1 MAVAYETIRRHECQM
16 QGVFCFCFAAEGL
29 HFVPQGGFVCRGN
42 LVFSGGKLHLAK
54 VCHAIA
60 APDHEIY
67 LSATFAVG
75 SSFNPGGLLGRHAC
89 YSKRGFNLPRMLVEK
104 GECLYVRFDYL
115 NYARK
120 DRFAVT
126 IESRCDIAL
135 QDESATILIDGRC
148 HEEFRVRLST
158 CVLEKGRRIYFAALP
173 QECMPQRENEVLR
186 IQFKV
191 CKPDGS
197 LQRQEIVLEFRS
209 RSIRHCFDLITD
221 IT

>member
-1 MAVAYETIRRHECQM
+1 MPYFAFKKFARHVLIAVAALASLPLTVIALWFLVRCATTSYCLEWVGCDGNVWEEMRC
-16 QGVFCFCFAAEGL
+16 
-29 HFVPQGGFVCRGN
+29 VP
-42 LVFSGGKLHLAK
+42 
-54 VCHAIA
+54 
-60 APDHEIY
+60 
-67 LSATFAVG
+67 
-75 SSFNPGGLLGRHAC
+75 
-89 YSKRGFNLPRMLVEK
+89 VEK

-135 QDESATILIDGRC
+135 QDESATIHIDGRC

-158 CVLEKGRRIYFAALP
+158 CVPEKGRRLYFAALP